1 LDFRFAEYEIDI
13 GQHELRRSG
22 KPVPIEPQV
31 FDLLVHLVR
40 NHERT
45 VTKDELFERIWH
57 GRIVSEAA
65 LSSRIKAARKA
76 VGDNGDDQN
85 LIRTIHKRGFRFVG
99 EVETVVP
106 SAAVSIAPATPALGA
121 ADTDAGAATA
131 LLQRVEPV
139 AAPADE
145 PAAPVSGRPSIA
157 VFPFKNLSDDP
168 EYEYFSY
175 GMMEDVIRLLSR
187 NRWLTVISRHSTTTV
202 VEPDLHVREASDA
215 LHARYL
221 LTGSIRRGN
230 ESVRIRVELVRGADG
245 SQLWGESYDVPL
257 ADVFDIQE
265 EMARQISATIE
276 PELHTIERQLASRKP
291 PNNLD
296 AWECYQRA
304 LWHLCGFTRSGF
316 DAAEQFLLRAIELD
330 PELARAHATLGY
342 VNVQRALYATPADR
356 PAHLE
361 AGLRLARSALALDD
375 RDCMCHFVHGRALC
389 LLRRNDEATA
399 ALDLAMELNPSFAQ
413 AYFAQGFN
421 ALWSGRPLEA
431 EALLDRA
438 IMLSPRDGHVWSFH
452 HVRAWARFSLGEL
465 EAAARFARQATLQPN
480 VTYRAFA
487 TLTASLGLLGNLA
500 EAQRVAVDLL
510 ERKPEYS
517 GDFARQE
524 FFFCGDDDFIERFVG
539 GLRAAGIPHSE
550 PREPAG
556 DKSTTD
562 AERAHVTVL
571 SAEIVSPL
579 QAFADFDPELVSRQI
594 DPLFET
600 ALSIIER
607 NGGVVSAAG
616 DGGITAFFGATPAE
630 VPHAVAACLAALS
643 INAAVEQ
650 QSEGSV
656 RLRAG
661 LDTGDV
667 MIQRRR
673 RGTTERVEVTGA
685 ATRSAARLAQ
695 SLRRGAVAATDRT
708 RIAVD
713 GAIDMVPLSASD
725 LAGSSR
731 DGHAYEICGAGAAV
745 APVT

>member
-1 LDFRFAEYEIDI
+1 
-13 GQHELRRSG
+13 
-22 KPVPIEPQV
+22 
-31 FDLLVHLVR
+31 
-40 NHERT
+40 
-45 VTKDELFERIWH
+45 
-57 GRIVSEAA
+57 
-65 LSSRIKAARKA
+65 
-76 VGDNGDDQN
+76 
-85 LIRTIHKRGFRFVG
+85 
-99 EVETVVP
+99 
-106 SAAVSIAPATPALGA
+106 
-121 ADTDAGAATA
+121 
-131 LLQRVEPV
+131 
-139 AAPADE
+139 
-145 PAAPVSGRPSIA
+145 
-157 VFPFKNLSDDP
+157 
-168 EYEYFSY
+168 
-175 GMMEDVIRLLSR
+175 
-187 NRWLTVISRHSTTTV
+187 
-202 VEPDLHVREASDA
+202 
-215 LHARYL
+215 
-221 LTGSIRRGN
+221 
-230 ESVRIRVELVRGADG
+230 
-245 SQLWGESYDVPL
+245 
-257 ADVFDIQE
+257 
-265 EMARQISATIE
+265 
-276 PELHTIERQLASRKP
+276 
-291 PNNLD
+291 
-296 AWECYQRA
+296 
-304 LWHLCGFTRSGF
+304 
-316 DAAEQFLLRAIELD
+316 
-330 PELARAHATLGY
+330 
-342 VNVQRALYATPADR
+342 VQRALYATPADR

-539 GLRAAGIPHSE
+539 GLRAAGMPHSE